1 MVRKTRKAL
10 TTNYAVAHA
19 AKDSDV
25 DVVAAYPITPSTPA
39 AEKLA
44 EFVAN
49 GEMDAEYIHVESE
62 HSAASALV
70 GASAVGAR
78 AFTVTASQGL
88 VYMAEVLYI
97 ASGLRLPIVLGVAS
111 RALSAPLSIWGDMH
125 DIAVLRDAGL
135 IIYFVS
141 SAQEA
146 YDTVIQAFKVAEDP
160 RVHLPAIVDYDGFVM
175 SHVTEPVD
183 VYDKEDVLKYIPKK
197 ITWKTLN
204 PKNPVS
210 MGVVGDPDYYYEF
223 KYQQQVAMEN
233 ALKVAEE
240 ADEKFGEMFGHKYGV
255 IETYRMD
262 DAEVAMLAYGA
273 HAGTARVAVDE
284 ARKEGIKVGLIRL
297 RLWRPFPTPHLRKA
311 LENVSVVGVLDRA
324 FSLGAPRQGPVS
336 LDVMSMYASDPS
348 CAPKLAS
355 YTIGIGQR
363 DVRVE
368 DLVAVAKQLK
378 EFSEG
383 KQVPDKTI
391 PIGLRE

>member
-1 MVRKTRKAL
+1 MPRLAL

-88 VYMAEVLYI
+88 IYMSEVLYI

-125 DIAVLRDAGL
+125 DIAPLRDAGL
-135 IIYFVS
+135 ITYFVS

-160 RVHLPAIVDYDGFVM
+160 RVHLPAIVDYDGFVL
-175 SHVTEPVD
+175 SHVTEPVETI
-183 VYDKEDVLKYIPKK
+183 DKEEVLKYIPKK
-197 ITWKTLN
+197 ITWNTLN
-204 PKNPVS
+204 PKKPIS
-210 MGVVGDPDYYYEF
+210 MGTVGDPDWYYEF

-233 ALKVAEE
+233 ALQVAEE
-240 ADEKFGEMFGHKYGV
+240 ADKEFGKMFGRSYGIV
-255 IETYRMD
+255 EAYRMD
-262 DAEVAMLAYGA
+262 DADFAMLAYGA
-273 HAGTARVAVDE
+273 HAGTARVAVDK
-284 ARKEGIKVGLIRL
+284 AREKGIKVGLIRL
-297 RLWRPFPTPHLRKA
+297 RLWRPFPSEHLKKL
-311 LENVSVVGVLDRA
+311 LEGVSVVGVLDRA
-324 FSLGAPRQGPVS
+324 MALGGPMQGPVA
-336 LDVMSMYASDPS
+336 LDVGTLIATRVPGV
-348 CAPKLAS
+348 KLAS
-355 YTIGIGQR
+355 FTIGIGQR

-368 DLVAVAKQLK
+368 DLVKVAEMLDEFAKGK
-378 EFSEG
+378 EI
-383 KQVPDKTI
+383 PAKTI

>member
-1 MVRKTRKAL
+1 MVKTVRKAL

-25 DVVAAYPITPSTPA
+25 DVIAAYPITPSTPA

-49 GEMDAEYIHVESE
+49 GELDAEYIHVESE

-78 AFTVTASQGL
+78 SFTVTASQGL
-88 VYMAEVLYI
+88 IYMSEVLYI

-125 DIAVLRDAGL
+125 DVAPLRDAGL

-160 RVHLPAIVDYDGFVM
+160 RVHLPVIVDYDGFVM
-175 SHVTEPVD
+175 SHVTEPVIVMD
-183 VYDKEDVLKYIPKK
+183 REDVLKYIPKK
-197 ITWKTLN
+197 VTWNTLN
-204 PKNPVS
+204 PKKPIS
-210 MGVVGDPDYYYEF
+210 MGTVGDPDYYYEF

-233 ALKVAEE
+233 AVKVARE
-240 ADEKFGEMFGHKYGV
+240 ADEEFGRMFGRNYGLV
-255 IETYRMD
+255 EKYRMD
-262 DAEVAMLAYGA
+262 DAEVAMIAYGA
-273 HAGTARVAVDE
+273 HAGTARVAVDK
-284 ARKEGIKVGLIRL
+284 AREEGIKVGLIRL
-297 RLWRPFPTPHLRKA
+297 RLWRPFPMEEIMKA
-311 LENVSVVGVLDRA
+311 LENVAVVGVLDRA
-324 FSLGAPRQGPVS
+324 VSLGAPRQGPVVS
-336 LDVMSMYASDPS
+336 DVALTYASDPS
-348 CAPKLAS
+348 KAPRIVS

-368 DLVAVAKQLK
+368 DLVNVAKQLA
-378 EFSEG
+378 EFSKG
-383 KQVPDKTI
+383 KEIPNRTI
-391 PIGLRE
+391 YVGLRE

>member
-1 MVRKTRKAL
+1 VRAVPRLAL

-70 GASAVGAR
+70 GASATGAR
-78 AFTVTASQGL
+78 SFTVTASQGL

-125 DIAVLRDAGL
+125 DIAVLRDAG
-135 IIYFVS
+135 IVTYFVS

-160 RVHLPAIVDYDGFVM
+160 RVHLPAIVDYDGFVL
-175 SHVTEPVD
+175 SHVTEPVETLE
-183 VYDKEDVLKYIPKK
+183 KEEVLKYIPKK
-197 ITWKTLN
+197 ITWNTLN
-204 PKNPVS
+204 PKHPIS
-210 MGVVGDPDYYYEF
+210 MGTVGDPDWYYEF

-240 ADEKFGEMFGHKYGV
+240 ADKEFGKAFGRSYGIV
-255 IETYRMD
+255 EPFMMD
-262 DAEVAMLAYGA
+262 DAEVAVIAYGA
-273 HAGTARVAVDE
+273 HAGTAKVAVE
-284 ARKEGIKVGLIRL
+284 RARKEGKKVGLIRL
-297 RLWRPFPTPHLRKA
+297 RLWRPFPVPHMRK
-311 LENVSVVGVLDRA
+311 LLDNVSVVGVLDRA
-324 FSLGAPRQGPVS
+324 MSLGAPRQGPVA
-336 LDVMSMYASDPS
+336 LDVMAMYASDPQN
-348 CAPKLAS
+348 APKMAS

-368 DLVAVAKQLK
+368 DILTVIDQLLEFAKGK
-378 EFSEG
+378 E
-383 KQVPDKTI
+383 VPEKTV